1 MVWNLLGI
9 PRIESPGCLQYAA
22 SQPCSKMM
30 SEEGDQE
37 LLVAPT
43 FRPTDAEFA
52 NPMRYILSIRE
63 HAEQFGICCI
73 VPPASWRPPFVLDM
87 NKLAFP
93 TRIQKTNELLVRK
106 VQRVK
111 FMKELSEYWDRA
123 GSPLTKLPVLGGSD
137 IDLHLLHL
145 LVTRHGGF
153 DRVGS
158 GRKWTEVAT
167 SMNIHTAGVGHV
179 SASLKRHYQQ
189 LLLPFDRFRAGLET
203 LPEPAAPAA
212 APALL
217 AVPEPEPALVSV
229 RVRLQGAALLQT
241 HAAAAAAAPAKDAAP
256 MEQAAPMEES
266 AREHESAGGGLMSRR
281 GKGSTAAELVKL
293 QAGATSNAV
302 EEEVIVYEPPK
313 PGEEVCEV
321 CGSGD
326 RNEAMLLC
334 DRCQCGFHMECLTP
348 PLSKVPAGDWFCGAC
363 LNENF
368 GFGNGRVFK
377 FHHYERQVRKRS
389 AHQET
394 HQLRAAAG

>member
-1 MVWNLLGI
+1 MYLVRNLAG
-9 PRIESPGCLQYAA
+9 RAA
-22 SQPCSKMM
+22 AFSETMG
-30 SEEGDQE
+30 EEGDQE

-189 LLLPFDRFRAGLET
+189 LLLPFDRFRASLET